1 MPRVAA
7 SAVIA
12 RTIAWSAG
20 CESMLRRNE
29 RSIFSLSIGSW
40 RRYARLE

>member
-1 MPRVAA
+1 MPSVEA

-12 RTIAWSAG
+12 RTIAASAA
-20 CESMLRRNE
+20 CESIARRNE

-40 RRYARLE
+40 RR